1 MGKIC
6 DDRWDIN
13 DANVV
18 CRQLGLPPATQA
30 FRRATLGRGSG
41 QIWIDDIRC
50 SGYELHIDECNHG
63 GWGNHNCVHYEDT
76 SVECSSIISWSG
88 EFYCNLRLELL
99 TRMSL
104 KDKEAEFLKFLEF
117 FFRLWKW
124 LTQCKSFRKG
134 SFKKDFFIWI
144 FSLFV
149 EREERVYAILWNSS
163 SSFSISI
170 K

>member
-1 MGKIC
+1 MEGGSSLIGRVEVVHSGQWGTIC

-30 FRRATLGRGSG
+30 FRRATHGQGSG

-50 SGYELHIDECNHG
+50 SGYELHVDECNHG
-63 GWGNHNCVHYEDT
+63 GWGNHNCVHYEDA

-88 EFYCNLRLELL
+88 EFFCNLWLELL

-104 KDKEAEFLKFLEF
+104 KDKEAEFSKFLEF
-117 FFRLWKW
+117 FSAL
-124 LTQCKSFRKG
+124 SM
-134 SFKKDFFIWI
+134 
-144 FSLFV
+144 
-149 EREERVYAILWNSS
+149 NSYG
-163 SSFSISI
+163 
-170 K
+170 KACWRA